1 MAWLVRRF
9 LRFLLLPTPHY
20 RIHPIRTIRT
30 YVCPCIMYVC
40 MYVLYR
46 NPYSVQIITKTP
58 NSDLSYLYYPLPLDS

>member
-9 LRFLLLPTPHY
+9 LRFLLL
-20 RIHPIRTIRT
+20 RTIEFTLFVPFVRMSV
-30 YVCPCIMYVC
+30 YVCT
-40 MYVLYR
+40 VLYR